1 MYYVFMLSWQIA
13 VFASY
18 CLGLPR
24 HSFLVS
30 PRHIFICRFDG
41 ISSAPAEGD
50 VRIRQYHCSQP
61 SHMKPHVCQKPYVS
75 KKQWAEFGNL
85 IQPIKAKKREVLRLV
100 SSSEKTRFSGS
111 RHRFFSLRRKSAS
124 FADLEKSCEFVFHNF
139 SFFICWAI
147 RHPSFQADGGWL
159 FSVIIA

>member
-24 HSFLVS
+24 HSFRVS
-30 PRHIFICRFDG
+30 PRQIFICRFDG

-85 IQPIKAKKREVLRLV
+85 IQPIKAKKREVLRTSTKFLLDQDH
-100 SSSEKTRFSGS
+100 FLI
-111 RHRFFSLRRKSAS
+111 F
-124 FADLEKSCEFVFHNF
+124 
-139 SFFICWAI
+139 
-147 RHPSFQADGGWL
+147 
-159 FSVIIA
+159 

>member
-1 MYYVFMLSWQIA
+1 MFFSSRISTGHSRTFPMFYFLSECDCGLHAIAFLTARCAPMYYVFMLSWQIA

-24 HSFLVS
+24 HSFRVS
-30 PRHIFICRFDG
+30 PRQIFICRFDG

-100 SSSEKTRFSGS
+100 SSSEKTRF
-111 RHRFFSLRRKSAS
+111 
-124 FADLEKSCEFVFHNF
+124 
-139 SFFICWAI
+139 
-147 RHPSFQADGGWL
+147 
-159 FSVIIA
+159 